1 MLENYTDR
9 AKDLMS
15 DAQNIL
21 RRYKHSQLDTEHLL
35 VAMLEDTDGI
45 VTKLLG
51 QLNTDITAV
60 KRVIETNLASTSR
73 TQSSGGREQQIYITP
88 RMKRILDIAE
98 SEAQRLRDEFVGV
111 EHIFIAIIKEGDSPS
126 SRALVAQRVDI
137 ERVYQALA
145 QLRKGTRSDSPAADT
160 GNSII
165 GRYTRD
171 LTALAKDGRIDPVI
185 GRSEEVDRVIQV
197 LARRSKNNPVLIGDP
212 GVGKTAI
219 VEGLAQ
225 KIVDG
230 AVPDALRGKTLLT
243 LDLGALIAGAK
254 FRGEFEERLKGVVDA
269 VRDAAGQIILFIDE
283 LHTVVG
289 AGAAEGSLDASNL
302 LKPALARGE
311 LQCIGATTI
320 NEYRKYIEKDA
331 ALERRFQPVYVG
343 EPTIV
348 DTIAIIE
355 GLRPKYEQHHQVK
368 ITDEAIKAAVLLS
381 SRYITDR
388 FLPDKAIDLVDEA
401 ASKVRMSLSAVPIEL
416 QQMEKSLEDLLKRGK
431 DAVDRMAYEEA
442 AQLRDEESALRE
454 TYSKRRRDWDD
465 TTGAHR
471 IVGENDIAGVVARI
485 TGVPIQRMLEEEAA
499 KLLHLEDRL
508 HERVIGQDR
517 AITALAE
524 AIRRSRV
531 GLSDPKR
538 PIGSFLF
545 LGPTGVGKTEVAKG
559 LAELLFDDEG
569 ALVRVDM
576 SEYMEKHSVARLIG
590 APPGYVGH
598 EDGGQLTEAVRKR
611 PYRVVLL
618 DEIEKAH
625 PDVWNILLQ
634 VLDDGRL
641 TDGHGR
647 VVSFRNTVILMTS
660 NIGSQ
665 EIQDAI
671 RAGRDPEKAAL
682 SALTGVIRPELINR
696 IDEIIPFAGLTEN
709 DLLKIVDLLLLR
721 TVAAL
726 AERSI
731 TLSFTA
737 EAKQSLVTL
746 GFDPVYGA
754 RPLRRTIQRH
764 VDNLLSTAI
773 LRGDVKPGDAVTFDV
788 GTEKPFHLQIH
799 NRS

>member
-51 QLNTDITAV
+51 HLNTDITAV

-145 QLRKGTRSDSPAADT
+145 QLRKGTRSDSPAADV

-171 LTALAKDGRIDPVI
+171 LTALAKAGRIDPVI

-401 ASKVRMSLSAVPIEL
+401 ASKVRMSLSAVPVEL

-454 TYSKRRRDWDD
+454 TYSKRRREWED
-465 TTGAHR
+465 TTGVHR

-682 SALTGVIRPELINR
+682 SALTGIIRPELINR

-709 DLLKIVDLLLLR
+709 DLLKIVDLMLLR

-788 GTEKPFHLQIH
+788 GADKPFHLQIH
-799 NRS
+799 NR

>member
-51 QLNTDITAV
+51 HLNTDITAV

-88 RMKRILDIAE
+88 RMKRILDISE

-126 SRALVAQRVDI
+126 SRALIAQRVDI

-145 QLRKGTRSDSPAADT
+145 QLRKGTRSDSPAADV

-171 LTALAKDGRIDPVI
+171 LTALAKAGRIDPVI
-185 GRSEEVDRVIQV
+185 GRSDEVDRVIQV

-343 EPTIV
+343 EPTLD

-381 SRYITDR
+381 SRYITER

-401 ASKVRMSLSAVPIEL
+401 ASKVRMSLSAVPVEL
-416 QQMEKSLEDLLKRGK
+416 QQMEKSLDDLLKRGK
-431 DAVDRMAYEEA
+431 DAVDRLAYEEA
-442 AQLRDEESALRE
+442 AQLRDEEAALRE
-454 TYSKRRRDWDD
+454 TYSQHRRDWEDS
-465 TTGAHR
+465 TGANK

-499 KLLHLEDRL
+499 KLLHLEERL
-508 HERVIGQDR
+508 HERIIGQNR

-576 SEYMEKHSVARLIG
+576 SEYMEKHSVSRLIG

-641 TDGHGR
+641 TDGQGR

-660 NIGSQ
+660 NLGSQ

-671 RAGRDPEKAAL
+671 RSGGDPEKAAL
-682 SALTGVIRPELINR
+682 RALTGIIRPELINR

-709 DLLKIVDLLLLR
+709 DLLKIVDLLLQR
-721 TVAAL
+721 TISAL
-726 AERSI
+726 MERSI

-754 RPLRRTIQRH
+754 RPLKRTIQRQ
-764 VDNLLSTAI
+764 VDNVLSTAI
-773 LRGDVKPGDAVTFDV
+773 LRGDVKPNDVVVFDV
-788 GTEKPFHLQIH
+788 GADRPFEIRIQ
-799 NRS
+799 NR

>member
-51 QLNTDITAV
+51 HLNTDITAV
-60 KRVIETNLASTSR
+60 KRAIETNLASTSR

-145 QLRKGTRSDSPAADT
+145 QLRKGTRADSPAADT

-171 LTALAKDGRIDPVI
+171 LTTLAKDGRIDPVI

-355 GLRPKYEQHHQVK
+355 GLRPKYEQHHHVK

-401 ASKVRMSLSAVPIEL
+401 ASKVRMSLSAVPVEL

-454 TYSKRRRDWDD
+454 TYSKRRREWED
-465 TTGAHR
+465 TTGLNR

-485 TGVPIQRMLEEEAA
+485 TGVPIQRMLEEEVA

-508 HERVIGQDR
+508 HERVIGQER

-598 EDGGQLTEAVRKR
+598 EEGGQLTEAVRKR

-682 SALTGVIRPELINR
+682 SALTGIIRPELINR

-754 RPLRRTIQRH
+754 RPLKRTIQRQ
-764 VDNLLSTAI
+764 VDNVLSTAI
-773 LRGDVKPGDAVTFDV
+773 LRGDVKPNDVVVFDV
-788 GTEKPFHLQIH
+788 GTDRPFDIH
-799 NRS
+799 IQNR

>member
-51 QLNTDITAV
+51 HLNTDITAV

-88 RMKRILDIAE
+88 RMKRILDISE
-98 SEAQRLRDEFVGV
+98 TEAQRLRDEFVGV
-111 EHIFIAIIKEGDSPS
+111 EHIFIAIIKEGDSAS
-126 SRALVAQRVDI
+126 SRALSAQRVDL

-145 QLRKGTRSDSPAADT
+145 QLRKGTRSDSPAADV

-171 LTALAKDGRIDPVI
+171 LTALAKAGRIDPVI
-185 GRSEEVDRVIQV
+185 GRSDEVDRVIQV

-381 SRYITDR
+381 SRYITER

-401 ASKVRMSLSAVPIEL
+401 ASKVRMSLSAVPVEL

-442 AQLRDEESALRE
+442 AQLRDEEAALRE
-454 TYSKRRRDWDD
+454 TYSQHRRDWED

-508 HERVIGQDR
+508 HERVIGQER

-641 TDGHGR
+641 TDGQGR

-660 NIGSQ
+660 NLGSQ

-671 RAGRDPEKAAL
+671 RSGGDPEKAAL
-682 SALTGVIRPELINR
+682 RALTGIIRPELINR

-709 DLLKIVDLLLLR
+709 DLLKIVDLLLQR
-721 TVAAL
+721 TISAL
-726 AERSI
+726 LERSI

-754 RPLRRTIQRH
+754 RPLKRTIQRQ
-764 VDNLLSTAI
+764 VDNVLSTAI
-773 LRGDVKPGDAVTFDV
+773 LRGDVKPNDVVVFDV
-788 GTEKPFHLQIH
+788 GADRPFDIH
-799 NRS
+799 IQNR

>member
-51 QLNTDITAV
+51 HLNTDITAV

-343 EPTIV
+343 EPTIN

-416 QQMEKSLEDLLKRGK
+416 QQMEKSLDDLLKRGK

-454 TYSKRRRDWDD
+454 TYSKRRREWED
-465 TTGAHR
+465 TTGVHR

-598 EDGGQLTEAVRKR
+598 EDGGQLTEVVRKR

-788 GTEKPFHLQIH
+788 DTDKPFHLQIH

>member
-51 QLNTDITAV
+51 HLNTDITAV

-88 RMKRILDIAE
+88 RMKRILDISE

-111 EHIFIAIIKEGDSPS
+111 EHIFIAIIKEGDSAS
-126 SRALVAQRVDI
+126 SRALIAQRVDI

-145 QLRKGTRSDSPAADT
+145 QLRKGTRSDSPAADV

-171 LTALAKDGRIDPVI
+171 LTALAKAGRIDPVI
-185 GRSEEVDRVIQV
+185 GRSDEVDRVIQV

-343 EPTIV
+343 EPTID

-381 SRYITDR
+381 SRYITER

-401 ASKVRMSLSAVPIEL
+401 ASKVRMSLSAVPVEL

-442 AQLRDEESALRE
+442 AQLRDEEAALRE
-454 TYSKRRRDWDD
+454 TYSQHRRDWEDS
-465 TTGAHR
+465 TGANK

-508 HERVIGQDR
+508 HERVIGQER

-576 SEYMEKHSVARLIG
+576 SEYMEKHSVSRLIG

-641 TDGHGR
+641 TDGQGR

-660 NIGSQ
+660 NLGSQ

-671 RAGRDPEKAAL
+671 RSGGDPEKAAL
-682 SALTGVIRPELINR
+682 RALTGIIRPELINR

-709 DLLKIVDLLLLR
+709 DLLKIVDLLLQR
-721 TVAAL
+721 TISAL
-726 AERSI
+726 MERSI

-754 RPLRRTIQRH
+754 RPLKRTIQRQ
-764 VDNLLSTAI
+764 VDNVLSTAI
-773 LRGDVKPGDAVTFDV
+773 LRGDVKPNDVVVFDV
-788 GTEKPFHLQIH
+788 GADRPFEIRIQ
-799 NRS
+799 NR

>member
-1 MLENYTDR
+1 
-9 AKDLMS
+9 
-15 DAQNIL
+15 
-21 RRYKHSQLDTEHLL
+21 
-35 VAMLEDTDGI
+35 
-45 VTKLLG
+45 
-51 QLNTDITAV
+51 
-60 KRVIETNLASTSR
+60 
-73 TQSSGGREQQIYITP
+73 
-88 RMKRILDIAE
+88 MKRILDISE

-126 SRALVAQRVDI
+126 SRALIAQRVDI

-145 QLRKGTRSDSPAADT
+145 QLRKGTRSDSPAADV

-171 LTALAKDGRIDPVI
+171 LTALAKAGRIDPVI
-185 GRSEEVDRVIQV
+185 GRSDEVDRVIQV

-343 EPTIV
+343 EPTID

-381 SRYITDR
+381 SRYITER

-401 ASKVRMSLSAVPIEL
+401 ASKVRMSLSAVPVEL

-442 AQLRDEESALRE
+442 AQLRDEEAALRE
-454 TYSKRRRDWDD
+454 TYSQHRRDWED

-508 HERVIGQDR
+508 HERVIGQER

-576 SEYMEKHSVARLIG
+576 SEYMEKHSVSRLIG

-641 TDGHGR
+641 TDGQGR
-647 VVSFRNTVILMTS
+647 VISFRNTVILMTS
-660 NIGSQ
+660 NLGSQ

-671 RAGRDPEKAAL
+671 RSGGDPEKAAL
-682 SALTGVIRPELINR
+682 RALTGIIRPELINR

-709 DLLKIVDLLLLR
+709 DLLKIVDLLLQR
-721 TVAAL
+721 TISAL
-726 AERSI
+726 LERSI

-754 RPLRRTIQRH
+754 RPLKRTIQRQ
-764 VDNLLSTAI
+764 VDNVLSTAI
-773 LRGDVKPGDAVTFDV
+773 LRGDVKPNDVVVFD
-788 GTEKPFHLQIH
+788 GGADRPFEIRIQ
-799 NRS
+799 NR

>member
-15 DAQNIL
+15 DAQNVL

-35 VAMLEDTDGI
+35 IAMLEDNDGI
-45 VTKLLG
+45 VTKILG
-51 QLNTDITAV
+51 HLKTEIGVV
-60 KRVIETNLASTSR
+60 KRVVETNLASTSR
-73 TQSSGGREQQIYITP
+73 TQTSGGREQQIYITP

-98 SEAQRLRDEFVGV
+98 GEAQRLRDEFVGV
-111 EHIFIAIIKEGDSPS
+111 EHVFIAIIKEGDSPS
-126 SRALVAQRVDI
+126 SRALTTQRVDI

-145 QLRKGTRSDSPAADT
+145 QLRKNVTSDSPAADT

-165 GRYTRD
+165 GKYTRD

-185 GRSEEVDRVIQV
+185 GRGEEVDRVVQV

-225 KIVDG
+225 KIVDS
-230 AVPDALRGKTLLT
+230 AVPEALRGKTLLT

-254 FRGEFEERLKGVVDA
+254 FRGEFEERLKSVVDA

-289 AGAAEGSLDASNL
+289 AGAAEGSLDASNM

-343 EPTIV
+343 EPSIT
-348 DTIAIIE
+348 DSIAIIE

-368 ITDEAIKAAVLLS
+368 ITDEAIKAAVILS
-381 SRYITDR
+381 SRYITER

-401 ASKVRMSLSAVPIEL
+401 SSKVRMSLSAIPDDIR
-416 QQMEKSLEDLLKRGK
+416 QMEKTLEDLLQRGK
-431 DAVDRMAYEEA
+431 DAVERMAYEDA
-442 AQLRDEESALRE
+442 ARLRDEEHSLRE
-454 TYSKRRRDWDD
+454 AYVERRREWED
-465 TTGAHR
+465 TTGVHR
-471 IVGENDIAGVVARI
+471 VVGENDIAGVVARI
-485 TGVPIQRMLEEEAA
+485 TGVPVQRMLEEEAS

-517 AITALAE
+517 AISALAE

-559 LAELLFDDEG
+559 LAELLFDDEA

-611 PYRVVLL
+611 PYRIVLL
-618 DEIEKAH
+618 YEIEKAH

-634 VLDDGRL
+634 ILDDGRL
-641 TDGHGR
+641 TDGQGR

-660 NIGSQ
+660 NLGSH
-665 EIQDAI
+665 EIQEAI
-671 RAGRDPEKAAL
+671 RSGVDPEKAAL
-682 SALTGVIRPELINR
+682 RAINGVIRPELINR
-696 IDEIIPFAGLTEN
+696 IDEIIPFAGLTEE
-709 DLLKIVDLLLLR
+709 DLLKIVNLLLSK
-721 TVAAL
+721 TVLAL
-726 AERSI
+726 SERDI
-731 TLSFTA
+731 TLRFTPA
-737 EAKQSLVTL
+737 AKSSLVRL

-754 RPLRRTIQRH
+754 RPLKRTIQRH

-773 LRGDVKPGDAVTFDV
+773 LRGDIKPSDSVLFDTDDVKPFALEV
-788 GTEKPFHLQIH
+788 ENH
-799 NRS
+799 

>member
-454 TYSKRRRDWDD
+454 TYSKRRREWED
-465 TTGAHR
+465 TTGVHR

>member
-9 AKDLMS
+9 AKDMMS

-35 VAMLEDTDGI
+35 IAMLEDTDGI
-45 VTKLLG
+45 VTKLLT
-51 QLNTDITAV
+51 QLNTDIAAV
-60 KRVIETNLASTSR
+60 KRVVETNLASTSR
-73 TQSSGGREQQIYITP
+73 TQTTGGREQQIYITP

-111 EHIFIAIIKEGDSPS
+111 EHIFIAIIKEGDSAS
-126 SRALVAQRVDI
+126 SRALSTQRVDI
-137 ERVYQALA
+137 ERIYQALA
-145 QLRKGTRSDSPAADT
+145 QLRKGSRSDSPTSDAASST
-160 GNSII
+160 LGK
-165 GRYTRD
+165 YTRD

-230 AVPDALRGKTLLT
+230 AVPEALRGKTLLT

-269 VRDAAGQIILFIDE
+269 VREAAGQIVLFIDE

-343 EPTIV
+343 EPSLP
-348 DTIAIIE
+348 DTIAILE

-368 ITDEAIKAAVLLS
+368 ITDEAIKASVLLS
-381 SRYITDR
+381 SRYITER
-388 FLPDKAIDLVDEA
+388 FLPDKAIDLIDEA
-401 ASKVRMSLSAVPIEL
+401 ASKVRMSLSAMPDEL
-416 QQMEKSLEDLLKRGK
+416 LQMEKKLDELLQRGK
-431 DAVDRMAYEEA
+431 DAVERMAYEEA
-442 AQLRDEESALRE
+442 ARLRDEEHALRE
-454 TYSKRRRDWDD
+454 TYLQNRREWEE

-471 IVGENDIAGVVARI
+471 VVGENNIAGVVARI

-517 AITALAE
+517 AISALAE

-531 GLSDPKR
+531 GLADPRR

-641 TDGHGR
+641 TDGQGR

-660 NIGSQ
+660 NLGSH
-665 EIQDAI
+665 EIQEAI
-671 RAGRDPEKAAL
+671 RAGTDPEKAAL
-682 SALTGVIRPELINR
+682 RALTGIIRPELINR
-696 IDEIIPFAGLTEN
+696 IDEIIPFAGLTEH
-709 DLLKIVDLLLLR
+709 DLLKIVDLLLTR
-721 TVAAL
+721 TVSAL
-726 AERSI
+726 AERGIS
-731 TLSFTA
+731 LSFTSA
-737 EAKQSLVTL
+737 AKHSLVAM

-754 RPLRRTIQRH
+754 RPLKRTVQRQ

-773 LRGDVKPGDAVTFDV
+773 LRGDVKPGDGVSFDI
-788 GTEKPFHLQIH
+788 GTERPFEIH
-799 NRS
+799 VDKR

>member
-9 AKDLMS
+9 AKDMMS

-35 VAMLEDTDGI
+35 IAMLEDTDGI
-45 VTKLLG
+45 VTKLLTH
-51 QLNTDITAV
+51 LNTDIAAV
-60 KRVIETNLASTSR
+60 KRVVETNLASTSR
-73 TQSSGGREQQIYITP
+73 TQTTGGREQQIYITP

-111 EHIFIAIIKEGDSPS
+111 EHIFIAIIKEGDSAS
-126 SRALVAQRVDI
+126 SRALSTQRVDI
-137 ERVYQALA
+137 ERIYQALA
-145 QLRKGTRSDSPAADT
+145 QLRKGSRSDSPTSDAASST
-160 GNSII
+160 LGK
-165 GRYTRD
+165 YTRD

-230 AVPDALRGKTLLT
+230 AVPEALRGKTLLT

-269 VRDAAGQIILFIDE
+269 VREAAGQIVLFIDE

-343 EPTIV
+343 EPSLP
-348 DTIAIIE
+348 DTIAILE

-381 SRYITDR
+381 SRYITER
-388 FLPDKAIDLVDEA
+388 FLPDKAIDLIDEA
-401 ASKVRMSLSAVPIEL
+401 ASKVRMSLSAMPDEL
-416 QQMEKSLEDLLKRGK
+416 LQMEKKLDELLQRGK
-431 DAVDRMAYEEA
+431 DAVERMAYEEA
-442 AQLRDEESALRE
+442 ARLRDEEHALRE
-454 TYSKRRRDWDD
+454 TYLQNRREWEE

-471 IVGENDIAGVVARI
+471 VVGENDIAGVVARI

-517 AITALAE
+517 AISALAE

-531 GLSDPKR
+531 GLADPRR

-641 TDGHGR
+641 TDGQGR

-660 NIGSQ
+660 NLGSH
-665 EIQDAI
+665 EIQEAI
-671 RAGRDPEKAAL
+671 RAGTDPEKAAL
-682 SALTGVIRPELINR
+682 RALTGIIRPELINR

-709 DLLKIVDLLLLR
+709 DLLKIVDLLLTR
-721 TVAAL
+721 TVSAL
-726 AERSI
+726 AERGIS
-731 TLSFTA
+731 LSFTSA
-737 EAKQSLVTL
+737 AKHSLVAM

-754 RPLRRTIQRH
+754 RPLKRTVQRQ

-773 LRGDVKPGDAVTFDV
+773 LRGDVKPGDGVSFDI
-788 GTEKPFHLQIH
+788 GTERPFEIH
-799 NRS
+799 VDKR

>member
-35 VAMLEDTDGI
+35 VAMFEDTNGI

-51 QLNTDITAV
+51 QLNTDITSV

-126 SRALVAQRVDI
+126 SRALVTQRVDI
-137 ERVYQALA
+137 ERIYQALA
-145 QLRKGTRSDSPAADT
+145 HLRKGTRSDSPAADT

-171 LTALAKDGRIDPVI
+171 LTALAKAGRIDPVI
-185 GRSEEVDRVIQV
+185 GRNEEVDRVIQV

-343 EPTIV
+343 EPNIA
-348 DTIAIIE
+348 DTIAIID

-381 SRYITDR
+381 SRYITER
-388 FLPDKAIDLVDEA
+388 YLPDKAIDLMDEA
-401 ASKVRMSLSAVPIEL
+401 ASKVRMSLSAVPVEL
-416 QQMEKSLEDLLKRGK
+416 RSMEQRLEDLLKRGK
-431 DAVDRMAYEEA
+431 DAVDQLAYEEA
-442 AQLRDEESALRE
+442 ARLRDEESALRE
-454 TYSKRRRDWDD
+454 TYSEDRRAWED
-465 TTGAHR
+465 TTGVHR

-485 TGVPIQRMLEEEAA
+485 TGVPIQRMLEEEAE

-508 HERVIGQDR
+508 HERVIGQER

-647 VVSFRNTVILMTS
+647 MVSFRNTVILMTS
-660 NIGSQ
+660 NLGSH

-671 RAGRDPEKAAL
+671 RAGADPEKAAL
-682 SALTGVIRPELINR
+682 RALTGIIRPELINR
-696 IDEIIPFAGLTEN
+696 IDEIIPFAGLTEI

-726 AERSI
+726 SERSI

-754 RPLRRTIQRH
+754 RPLKRTIQRH

-773 LRGDVKPGDAVTFDV
+773 LRGDVKPGDVVTFDI
-788 GTEKPFHLQIH
+788 GANRPFAITIG
-799 NRS
+799 NR

>member
-9 AKDLMS
+9 AKDMMS

-35 VAMLEDTDGI
+35 IAMLEDTDGI
-45 VTKLLG
+45 VTKLLTH
-51 QLNTDITAV
+51 LNTDISAV

-73 TQSSGGREQQIYITP
+73 TQTTGGREQQIYITP
-88 RMKRILDIAE
+88 RMKRILDISE

-111 EHIFIAIIKEGDSPS
+111 EHIFIAIIKEGDSAS
-126 SRALVAQRVDI
+126 SRALSTQRVDI
-137 ERVYQALA
+137 ERIYQALA
-145 QLRKGTRSDSPAADT
+145 QLRKGSRSDSPTADAT
-160 GNSII
+160 NSIL
-165 GRYTRD
+165 GKYTRD

-225 KIVDG
+225 KIIDG
-230 AVPDALRGKTLLT
+230 AVPEALRGKTLLT

-269 VRDAAGQIILFIDE
+269 VREAAGQIVLFIDE

-343 EPTIV
+343 EPSLP
-348 DTIAIIE
+348 DTIAILE

-368 ITDEAIKAAVLLS
+368 ITDEAIKAAVMLS
-381 SRYITDR
+381 SRYITER
-388 FLPDKAIDLVDEA
+388 FLPDKAIDLIDEA
-401 ASKVRMSLSAVPIEL
+401 ASKVRMSLSAMPDEL
-416 QQMEKSLEDLLKRGK
+416 RQMEKTLEELLQRGK
-431 DAVDRMAYEEA
+431 DAVERMAYEDA
-442 AQLRDEESALRE
+442 ARLRDEEHALRE
-454 TYSKRRRDWDD
+454 TYLQNRREWEE
-465 TTGAHR
+465 TTGVHR
-471 IVGENDIAGVVARI
+471 VVGENDIAGVVARI
-485 TGVPIQRMLEEEAA
+485 TGVAIQRMLEEQAA

-517 AITALAE
+517 AISALAE

-641 TDGHGR
+641 TDGQGR

-660 NIGSQ
+660 NLGSH
-665 EIQDAI
+665 EIQEAI
-671 RAGRDPEKAAL
+671 RAGDDPEKAAL
-682 SALTGVIRPELINR
+682 RALTGIIRPELINR
-696 IDEIIPFAGLTEN
+696 IDEIIPFTGLTEN
-709 DLLKIVDLLLLR
+709 DLLKIVDLLLSR
-721 TVAAL
+721 TVSAV
-726 AERSI
+726 AERGIS
-731 TLSFTA
+731 LSFTSA
-737 EAKQSLVTL
+737 AKHSLVAM

-754 RPLRRTIQRH
+754 RPLKRTIQRQ

-773 LRGDVKPGDAVTFDV
+773 LRGDVKPGDGLSFDI
-788 GTEKPFHLQIH
+788 GTDRPFEIH
-799 NRS
+799 IDQR

>member
-9 AKDLMS
+9 AKDMMS

-35 VAMLEDTDGI
+35 IAMLEDTDGI
-45 VTKLLG
+45 ITKLLSH
-51 QLNTDITAV
+51 LNTDIAAV

-73 TQSSGGREQQIYITP
+73 TQSNGGREQQIYITP

-126 SRALVAQRVDI
+126 SRALANQRVDI

-145 QLRKGTRSDSPAADT
+145 QIRKGTRSDSTAADT
-160 GNSII
+160 GNSIL
-165 GRYTRD
+165 GKYTRD

-230 AVPDALRGKTLLT
+230 AVPEALRGKTLLT

-269 VRDAAGQIILFIDE
+269 VRDAAGQIVLFIDE

-343 EPTIV
+343 EPSV
-348 DTIAIIE
+348 DDTIAIIE
-355 GLRPKYEQHHQVK
+355 GLRPKYEEHHQVK

-381 SRYITDR
+381 SRYITER

-401 ASKVRMSLSAVPIEL
+401 ASKVRMSLSAMPDEL
-416 QQMEKSLEDLLKRGK
+416 LKMEKSLEELLQHGK
-431 DAVDRMAYEEA
+431 DAVERMAYEEA
-442 AQLRDEESALRE
+442 ARLRDEEHALRE
-454 TYSKRRRDWDD
+454 TYLQRRRVWED
-465 TTGAHR
+465 TTGVHR
-471 IVGENDIAGVVARI
+471 VVSENDIAGVVARI

-531 GLSDPKR
+531 GLSDPRR

-598 EDGGQLTEAVRKR
+598 EEGGQLTEAVRKR

-641 TDGHGR
+641 TDGQGR
-647 VVSFRNTVILMTS
+647 IVSFRNTVILMTS
-660 NIGSQ
+660 NLGSH
-665 EIQDAI
+665 EIQEAI
-671 RAGRDPEKAAL
+671 RSGDDPEKAAL
-682 SALTGVIRPELINR
+682 RALTGIIRPELINR
-696 IDEIIPFAGLTEN
+696 IDEIIPFSGLTES
-709 DLLKIVDLLLLR
+709 DLLKIVNLLLKR
-721 TVAAL
+721 TISAL
-726 AERSI
+726 AERGI
-731 TLSFTA
+731 ILSFTTA
-737 EAKQSLVTL
+737 AKHTLVSM

-754 RPLRRTIQRH
+754 RPLKRTIQRQ

-773 LRGDVKPGDAVTFDV
+773 LRGDVKPGDSVLFDV
-788 GTEKPFHLQIH
+788 GNDHPFEI
-799 NRS
+799 NVDNK

>member
-51 QLNTDITAV
+51 HLNTDITAV

-88 RMKRILDIAE
+88 RMKRILDISE

-126 SRALVAQRVDI
+126 SRALIAQRVDI

-145 QLRKGTRSDSPAADT
+145 QLRKGTRSDSPAADV

-171 LTALAKDGRIDPVI
+171 LTALAKAGRIDPVI
-185 GRSEEVDRVIQV
+185 GRSDEVDRVIQV

-343 EPTIV
+343 EPTLN

-381 SRYITDR
+381 SRYITER

-401 ASKVRMSLSAVPIEL
+401 ASKVRMSLSAVPAEL

-442 AQLRDEESALRE
+442 AQLRDEEAALRE
-454 TYSKRRRDWDD
+454 TYSQHRRDWED

-508 HERVIGQDR
+508 HERVIGQER

-641 TDGHGR
+641 TDGQGR

-660 NIGSQ
+660 NLGSQ

-671 RAGRDPEKAAL
+671 RSGGDPEKAAL
-682 SALTGVIRPELINR
+682 RALTGIIRPELINR

-709 DLLKIVDLLLLR
+709 DLLKIVDLLLQR
-721 TVAAL
+721 TISAL
-726 AERSI
+726 LERSI

-754 RPLRRTIQRH
+754 RPLKRTIQRQ
-764 VDNLLSTAI
+764 VDNVLSTAI
-773 LRGDVKPGDAVTFDV
+773 LRGDVKPNDVVVFDV
-788 GTEKPFHLQIH
+788 GADRPFEIRIQ
-799 NRS
+799 NR

>member
-51 QLNTDITAV
+51 HLNTDITAV

-88 RMKRILDIAE
+88 RMKRILDISE
-98 SEAQRLRDEFVGV
+98 SEAQRLRDEFVSV

-126 SRALVAQRVDI
+126 SRALIAQRVDI

-145 QLRKGTRSDSPAADT
+145 QLRKGTRSDSPAADV

-171 LTALAKDGRIDPVI
+171 LTALAKAGRIDPVI
-185 GRSEEVDRVIQV
+185 GRSDEVDRVIQV

-343 EPTIV
+343 EPTID

-368 ITDEAIKAAVLLS
+368 ITAEAIKAAVLLS
-381 SRYITDR
+381 SRYITER

-401 ASKVRMSLSAVPIEL
+401 ASKVRMSLSAVPVEL

-442 AQLRDEESALRE
+442 AQLRDEEAALRE
-454 TYSKRRRDWDD
+454 TYSQHRRDWED

-508 HERVIGQDR
+508 HERVIGQER

-576 SEYMEKHSVARLIG
+576 SEYMEKHSVSRLIG

-641 TDGHGR
+641 TDGQGR

-660 NIGSQ
+660 NLGSQ

-671 RAGRDPEKAAL
+671 RSGGDPEKAAL
-682 SALTGVIRPELINR
+682 RALTGIIRPELINR

-709 DLLKIVDLLLLR
+709 DLLKIVDLLLQR
-721 TVAAL
+721 TISAL
-726 AERSI
+726 LERSI

-754 RPLRRTIQRH
+754 RPLKRTIQRQ
-764 VDNLLSTAI
+764 VDNVLSTAI
-773 LRGDVKPGDAVTFDV
+773 LRGDVKPNDVVVFDV
-788 GTEKPFHLQIH
+788 GEDRPFEIRIQ
-799 NRS
+799 NR

>member
-51 QLNTDITAV
+51 HLNTDITAV

-88 RMKRILDIAE
+88 RMKRILDISE

-111 EHIFIAIIKEGDSPS
+111 EHIFIAIIKEGDSAS
-126 SRALVAQRVDI
+126 SRALSAQRVDL

-145 QLRKGTRSDSPAADT
+145 QLRKGTRSDSPAADV

-171 LTALAKDGRIDPVI
+171 LTALAKAGRIDPVI
-185 GRSEEVDRVIQV
+185 GRSDEVDRVIQV

-381 SRYITDR
+381 SRYITER

-401 ASKVRMSLSAVPIEL
+401 ASKVRMSLSAVPVEL

-442 AQLRDEESALRE
+442 ARLRDEEAALRD
-454 TYSKRRRDWDD
+454 TYSEHRRDWED

-641 TDGHGR
+641 TDGQGR

-660 NIGSQ
+660 NLGSQ

-671 RAGRDPEKAAL
+671 RSGGDPEKAAL
-682 SALTGVIRPELINR
+682 RALTGIIRPELINR

-709 DLLKIVDLLLLR
+709 DLLKIVDLLLQR
-721 TVAAL
+721 TISAL
-726 AERSI
+726 LERSI
-731 TLSFTA
+731 TLSFTP

-754 RPLRRTIQRH
+754 RPLKRTIQRQ
-764 VDNLLSTAI
+764 VDNVLSTAI
-773 LRGDVKPGDAVTFDV
+773 LRGDVKPNDVVVFDV
-788 GTEKPFHLQIH
+788 GADRPFEIH
-799 NRS
+799 IQNR

>member
-15 DAQNIL
+15 DAQNVL

-35 VAMLEDTDGI
+35 IAMLEDNDGI
-45 VTKLLG
+45 VTKILG
-51 QLNTDITAV
+51 YLNTDISVV

-126 SRALVAQRVDI
+126 SRALATQRVDI

-145 QLRKGTRSDSPAADT
+145 HLRKGSRSDSPAADAS
-160 GNSII
+160 NSII
-165 GRYTRD
+165 GKYTRD
-171 LTALAKDGRIDPVI
+171 LTSLAKDGRIDPVI
-185 GRSEEVDRVIQV
+185 GRGEEVDRVIQV

-230 AVPDALRGKTLLT
+230 AVPEALRGKTLLT

-343 EPTIV
+343 EPSVT

-368 ITDEAIKAAVLLS
+368 ITDEAIKAAVILS
-381 SRYITDR
+381 SRYITER

-401 ASKVRMSLSAVPIEL
+401 SSKVRMSLSAIPDDL
-416 QQMEKSLEDLLKRGK
+416 RQMEKTLEDLLQRGK
-431 DAVDRMAYEEA
+431 DAVERMAYEDA
-442 AQLRDEESALRE
+442 ARLRDEEHSLRE
-454 TYSKRRRDWDD
+454 ASLQRRREWED
-465 TTGAHR
+465 TTGVHR
-471 IVGENDIAGVVARI
+471 VVGENDIAGVVARI
-485 TGVPIQRMLEEEAA
+485 TGVPVQRMLEEEAA

-508 HERVIGQDR
+508 HERVIGQER
-517 AITALAE
+517 AISALAE

-641 TDGHGR
+641 TDGQGR

-660 NIGSQ
+660 NLGSQ
-665 EIQDAI
+665 EIQEAI
-671 RAGRDPEKAAL
+671 RSGIDPEKAAL
-682 SALTGVIRPELINR
+682 RALTGVIRPELINR
-696 IDEIIPFAGLTEN
+696 IDEIIPFTGLTED
-709 DLLKIVDLLLLR
+709 DLLKIVDLLLSK
-721 TVAAL
+721 TVMAL
-726 AERSI
+726 SERDI
-731 TLSFTA
+731 TLSFTPA
-737 EAKQSLVTL
+737 AKRSLVTL

-754 RPLRRTIQRH
+754 RPLKRTIQRH

-773 LRGDVKPGDAVTFDV
+773 LRGDIKPGDSVSFDIGEV
-788 GTEKPFHLQIH
+788 RPFEIQIE
-799 NRS
+799 NRK

>member
-1 MLENYTDR
+1 M
-9 AKDLMS
+9 MS
-15 DAQNIL
+15 DAENIL

-35 VAMLEDTDGI
+35 IAMLEDTDGI
-45 VTKLLG
+45 VTKLLTH
-51 QLNTDITAV
+51 LNTDISAV

-73 TQSSGGREQQIYITP
+73 TQTTGGREQQIYITP
-88 RMKRILDIAE
+88 RMKRILDISE

-111 EHIFIAIIKEGDSPS
+111 EHIFIAIIKEGDSAS
-126 SRALVAQRVDI
+126 SRALSTQRVDI
-137 ERVYQALA
+137 ERIYQALA
-145 QLRKGTRSDSPAADT
+145 QLRKGSRSDSPTADAT
-160 GNSII
+160 NSIL
-165 GRYTRD
+165 GKYTRD

-230 AVPDALRGKTLLT
+230 AVPEALRGKTLLT

-269 VRDAAGQIILFIDE
+269 VREAAGQIVLFIDE

-343 EPTIV
+343 EPSLP
-348 DTIAIIE
+348 DTIAILE

-368 ITDEAIKAAVLLS
+368 ITDEAIKAAVMLS
-381 SRYITDR
+381 SRYITER
-388 FLPDKAIDLVDEA
+388 FLPDKAIDLIDEA
-401 ASKVRMSLSAVPIEL
+401 ASKVRMSLSAMPDEL
-416 QQMEKSLEDLLKRGK
+416 RQMEKTLDELLQRGK
-431 DAVDRMAYEEA
+431 DAVERMAYEDA
-442 AQLRDEESALRE
+442 ARLRDEEHALRE
-454 TYSKRRRDWDD
+454 TYLQNRREWEE
-465 TTGAHR
+465 TTGVHR
-471 IVGENDIAGVVARI
+471 VVGENDIAGVVARI

-517 AITALAE
+517 AISALAE

-641 TDGHGR
+641 TDGQGR

-660 NIGSQ
+660 NLGSH
-665 EIQDAI
+665 EIQEAI
-671 RAGRDPEKAAL
+671 RTGTDPEKAAL
-682 SALTGVIRPELINR
+682 RALTGIIRPELINR
-696 IDEIIPFAGLTEN
+696 IDEIIPFTGLTEN
-709 DLLKIVDLLLLR
+709 DLLKIVDLLLSR
-721 TVAAL
+721 TVSAL
-726 AERSI
+726 AERGIS
-731 TLSFTA
+731 LSFTPA
-737 EAKQSLVTL
+737 AKHSLVAM

-754 RPLRRTIQRH
+754 RPLKRTIQRQ

-773 LRGDVKPGDAVTFDV
+773 LRGDVKPGDGLSFDI
-788 GTEKPFHLQIH
+788 GTDRPFEIH
-799 NRS
+799 IDQR

>member
-51 QLNTDITAV
+51 HLNTDITAV

-773 LRGDVKPGDAVTFDV
+773 LRGDVKPGDAVTFDI

>member
-1 MLENYTDR
+1 
-9 AKDLMS
+9 
-15 DAQNIL
+15 
-21 RRYKHSQLDTEHLL
+21 
-35 VAMLEDTDGI
+35 
-45 VTKLLG
+45 
-51 QLNTDITAV
+51 
-60 KRVIETNLASTSR
+60 
-73 TQSSGGREQQIYITP
+73 
-88 RMKRILDIAE
+88 MKRILDIAE

-145 QLRKGTRSDSPAADT
+145 QLRKGTRADSPSADT

-171 LTALAKDGRIDPVI
+171 LTTLAKDGRIDPVI

-355 GLRPKYEQHHQVK
+355 GLRPKYEQHHHVK

-401 ASKVRMSLSAVPIEL
+401 ASKVRMSLSAVPVEL

-454 TYSKRRRDWDD
+454 TYSKRRREWED
-465 TTGAHR
+465 TTGLNR

-485 TGVPIQRMLEEEAA
+485 TGVPIQRMLEEEVA

-508 HERVIGQDR
+508 HERVIGQER

-598 EDGGQLTEAVRKR
+598 EEGGQLTEAVRKR

-634 VLDDGRL
+634 LLDDGRL

-682 SALTGVIRPELINR
+682 SALTGIIRPELINR

-754 RPLRRTIQRH
+754 RPLKRTIQRQ
-764 VDNLLSTAI
+764 VDNVLSTAI
-773 LRGDVKPGDAVTFDV
+773 LRGDVKPNDVVVFDV
-788 GTEKPFHLQIH
+788 GTDRPFDIH
-799 NRS
+799 IQNR

>member
-1 MLENYTDR
+1 
-9 AKDLMS
+9 
-15 DAQNIL
+15 
-21 RRYKHSQLDTEHLL
+21 
-35 VAMLEDTDGI
+35 
-45 VTKLLG
+45 
-51 QLNTDITAV
+51 
-60 KRVIETNLASTSR
+60 
-73 TQSSGGREQQIYITP
+73 
-88 RMKRILDIAE
+88 
-98 SEAQRLRDEFVGV
+98 
-111 EHIFIAIIKEGDSPS
+111 
-126 SRALVAQRVDI
+126 
-137 ERVYQALA
+137 
-145 QLRKGTRSDSPAADT
+145 
-160 GNSII
+160 
-165 GRYTRD
+165 
-171 LTALAKDGRIDPVI
+171 
-185 GRSEEVDRVIQV
+185 
-197 LARRSKNNPVLIGDP
+197 
-212 GVGKTAI
+212 
-219 VEGLAQ
+219 
-225 KIVDG
+225 
-230 AVPDALRGKTLLT
+230 
-243 LDLGALIAGAK
+243 
-254 FRGEFEERLKGVVDA
+254 
-269 VRDAAGQIILFIDE
+269 
-283 LHTVVG
+283 
-289 AGAAEGSLDASNL
+289 
-302 LKPALARGE
+302 
-311 LQCIGATTI
+311 
-320 NEYRKYIEKDA
+320 
-331 ALERRFQPVYVG
+331 
-343 EPTIV
+343 
-348 DTIAIIE
+348 
-355 GLRPKYEQHHQVK
+355 
-368 ITDEAIKAAVLLS
+368 
-381 SRYITDR
+381 
-388 FLPDKAIDLVDEA
+388 
-401 ASKVRMSLSAVPIEL
+401 MSLSAVPVEL

-442 AQLRDEESALRE
+442 ARLRDEEAALRE
-454 TYSKRRRDWDD
+454 TYSQHRRDWED

-508 HERVIGQDR
+508 HERVIGQER

-641 TDGHGR
+641 TDGQGR

-660 NIGSQ
+660 NLGSQ

-671 RAGRDPEKAAL
+671 RSGGDPEKAAL
-682 SALTGVIRPELINR
+682 RALTGIIRPELINR

-709 DLLKIVDLLLLR
+709 DLLKIVDLLLQR
-721 TVAAL
+721 TISAL
-726 AERSI
+726 LERSI

-754 RPLRRTIQRH
+754 RPLKRTIQRQ
-764 VDNLLSTAI
+764 VDNVLSTAI
-773 LRGDVKPGDAVTFDV
+773 LRGDVKPNDVVVFDV
-788 GTEKPFHLQIH
+788 GADRPFDIH
-799 NRS
+799 IQNR

>member
-51 QLNTDITAV
+51 HLNTDITAV

-788 GTEKPFHLQIH
+788 DTDKPFHLQIH

>member
-1 MLENYTDR
+1 M
-9 AKDLMS
+9 
-15 DAQNIL
+15 
-21 RRYKHSQLDTEHLL
+21 
-35 VAMLEDTDGI
+35 
-45 VTKLLG
+45 
-51 QLNTDITAV
+51 
-60 KRVIETNLASTSR
+60 
-73 TQSSGGREQQIYITP
+73 
-88 RMKRILDIAE
+88 
-98 SEAQRLRDEFVGV
+98 
-111 EHIFIAIIKEGDSPS
+111 
-126 SRALVAQRVDI
+126 
-137 ERVYQALA
+137 
-145 QLRKGTRSDSPAADT
+145 
-160 GNSII
+160 
-165 GRYTRD
+165 
-171 LTALAKDGRIDPVI
+171 
-185 GRSEEVDRVIQV
+185 
-197 LARRSKNNPVLIGDP
+197 
-212 GVGKTAI
+212 
-219 VEGLAQ
+219 
-225 KIVDG
+225 
-230 AVPDALRGKTLLT
+230 
-243 LDLGALIAGAK
+243 
-254 FRGEFEERLKGVVDA
+254 
-269 VRDAAGQIILFIDE
+269 
-283 LHTVVG
+283 
-289 AGAAEGSLDASNL
+289 
-302 LKPALARGE
+302 
-311 LQCIGATTI
+311 
-320 NEYRKYIEKDA
+320 
-331 ALERRFQPVYVG
+331 
-343 EPTIV
+343 
-348 DTIAIIE
+348 
-355 GLRPKYEQHHQVK
+355 
-368 ITDEAIKAAVLLS
+368 
-381 SRYITDR
+381 
-388 FLPDKAIDLVDEA
+388 DEA

>member
-51 QLNTDITAV
+51 HLNTDITAV

-88 RMKRILDIAE
+88 RMKLSLDIAE
-98 SEAQRLRDEFVGV
+98 SEAQRLREECVGV
-111 EHIFIAIIKEGDSPS
+111 EHSFIAIIKEGDSPS
-126 SRALVAQRVDI
+126 SSALVAQRVDI

-145 QLRKGTRSDSPAADT
+145 QLRKGTRADSPAADT

-171 LTALAKDGRIDPVI
+171 LTTLAKDGRIDPVI

-355 GLRPKYEQHHQVK
+355 GLRPKYEQHHHVK

-401 ASKVRMSLSAVPIEL
+401 ASKVRMSLSAVPVEL

-454 TYSKRRRDWDD
+454 TYSKRRREWED
-465 TTGAHR
+465 TTGLNR

-485 TGVPIQRMLEEEAA
+485 TGVPIQRMLEEEVA

-508 HERVIGQDR
+508 HERVIGQER

-598 EDGGQLTEAVRKR
+598 EEGGQLTEAVRKR

-671 RAGRDPEKAAL
+671 RAGRDPEKAGL
-682 SALTGVIRPELINR
+682 SALTGIIRPELINR

-754 RPLRRTIQRH
+754 RPLKRTIQRQ
-764 VDNLLSTAI
+764 VDNVLSTAI
-773 LRGDVKPGDAVTFDV
+773 LRGDVKPNDVVVFDV
-788 GTEKPFHLQIH
+788 GTDRPFDIH
-799 NRS
+799 IQNR

>member
-9 AKDLMS
+9 AKDMMS

-35 VAMLEDTDGI
+35 IAMLEDTDGI
-45 VTKLLG
+45 ITKLLSH
-51 QLNTDITAV
+51 LNTDIAAV

-73 TQSSGGREQQIYITP
+73 TQSNGGREQQIYITP

-126 SRALVAQRVDI
+126 SRALANQRVDI

-145 QLRKGTRSDSPAADT
+145 QIRKGTRSDSTAADT
-160 GNSII
+160 GNSIL
-165 GRYTRD
+165 GKYTRD

-230 AVPDALRGKTLLT
+230 AVPEALRGKTLLT

-269 VRDAAGQIILFIDE
+269 VRDAAGQIVLFIDE

-343 EPTIV
+343 EPSV
-348 DTIAIIE
+348 DDTIAIIE
-355 GLRPKYEQHHQVK
+355 GLRPKYEEHHQVK

-381 SRYITDR
+381 SRYITER

-401 ASKVRMSLSAVPIEL
+401 ASKVRMSLSAMPDEL
-416 QQMEKSLEDLLKRGK
+416 LKMEKSLEELLQHGK
-431 DAVDRMAYEEA
+431 DAVERMAYEEA
-442 AQLRDEESALRE
+442 ARLRDEEHALRE
-454 TYSKRRRDWDD
+454 TYLQRRRVWED
-465 TTGAHR
+465 TTGVHR
-471 IVGENDIAGVVARI
+471 VVSENDIAGVVARI

-531 GLSDPKR
+531 GLSDPRR

-641 TDGHGR
+641 TDGQGR
-647 VVSFRNTVILMTS
+647 IVSFRNTVILMTS
-660 NIGSQ
+660 NLGSH
-665 EIQDAI
+665 EIQEAI
-671 RAGRDPEKAAL
+671 RSGDDPEKAAL
-682 SALTGVIRPELINR
+682 RALTGIIRPELINR
-696 IDEIIPFAGLTEN
+696 IDEIIPFSGLTES
-709 DLLKIVDLLLLR
+709 DLLKIVNLLLKR
-721 TVAAL
+721 TISAL
-726 AERSI
+726 AERGI
-731 TLSFTA
+731 ILSFTTA
-737 EAKQSLVTL
+737 AKHSLVSM

-754 RPLRRTIQRH
+754 RPLKRTIQRQ

-773 LRGDVKPGDAVTFDV
+773 LRGDVKPGDSVLFDV
-788 GTEKPFHLQIH
+788 GNDHPFDI
-799 NRS
+799 NVDNK

>member
-1 MLENYTDR
+1 
-9 AKDLMS
+9 
-15 DAQNIL
+15 
-21 RRYKHSQLDTEHLL
+21 
-35 VAMLEDTDGI
+35 
-45 VTKLLG
+45 
-51 QLNTDITAV
+51 
-60 KRVIETNLASTSR
+60 
-73 TQSSGGREQQIYITP
+73 
-88 RMKRILDIAE
+88 MKRILDISE

-111 EHIFIAIIKEGDSPS
+111 EHIFIAIIKEGDSAS
-126 SRALVAQRVDI
+126 SRALSAQRVDL

-145 QLRKGTRSDSPAADT
+145 QLRKGTRSDSPAADV

-171 LTALAKDGRIDPVI
+171 LTALAKAGRIDPVI
-185 GRSEEVDRVIQV
+185 GRSDEVDRVIQV

-381 SRYITDR
+381 SRYITER

-401 ASKVRMSLSAVPIEL
+401 ASKVRMSLSAVPVEL

-442 AQLRDEESALRE
+442 ARLRDEEAALRE
-454 TYSKRRRDWDD
+454 TYSQHRRNWED

-508 HERVIGQDR
+508 HERVIGQER

-641 TDGHGR
+641 TDGQGR

-660 NIGSQ
+660 NLGSQ

-671 RAGRDPEKAAL
+671 RSGGDPEKAAL
-682 SALTGVIRPELINR
+682 RALTGIIRPELINR

-709 DLLKIVDLLLLR
+709 DLLKIVDLLLQR
-721 TVAAL
+721 TISAL
-726 AERSI
+726 LERSI

-754 RPLRRTIQRH
+754 RPLKRTIQRQ
-764 VDNLLSTAI
+764 VDNVLSTAI
-773 LRGDVKPGDAVTFDV
+773 LRGDVKPNDVVVFDV
-788 GTEKPFHLQIH
+788 GADRPFDIH
-799 NRS
+799 IQNR

>member
-1 MLENYTDR
+1 
-9 AKDLMS
+9 
-15 DAQNIL
+15 
-21 RRYKHSQLDTEHLL
+21 
-35 VAMLEDTDGI
+35 
-45 VTKLLG
+45 
-51 QLNTDITAV
+51 
-60 KRVIETNLASTSR
+60 
-73 TQSSGGREQQIYITP
+73 
-88 RMKRILDIAE
+88 
-98 SEAQRLRDEFVGV
+98 
-111 EHIFIAIIKEGDSPS
+111 SPS

-145 QLRKGTRSDSPAADT
+145 QLRKGTRSDSPAADV

-171 LTALAKDGRIDPVI
+171 LTALAKAGRIDPVI

-401 ASKVRMSLSAVPIEL
+401 ASKVRMSLSAVPVEL
-416 QQMEKSLEDLLKRGK
+416 QQMERSLEDLLKRGK

-454 TYSKRRRDWDD
+454 TYSKRRREWED
-465 TTGAHR
+465 TTGVHR

-682 SALTGVIRPELINR
+682 SALTGIIRPELINR

-788 GTEKPFHLQIH
+788 GADKPFHLQID
-799 NRS
+799 NR

>member
-15 DAQNIL
+15 DAQSIL

-51 QLNTDITAV
+51 HLNTDITAV

-88 RMKRILDIAE
+88 RMKRILDISE

-111 EHIFIAIIKEGDSPS
+111 EHIFIAIIKEGDSAS
-126 SRALVAQRVDI
+126 SRALSAQRVDL

-145 QLRKGTRSDSPAADT
+145 QLRKGTRSDSPAADV

-171 LTALAKDGRIDPVI
+171 LTALAKAGRIDPVI
-185 GRSEEVDRVIQV
+185 GRSDEVDRVIQV

-381 SRYITDR
+381 SRYITER

-401 ASKVRMSLSAVPIEL
+401 ASKVRMSLSAVPVEL

-442 AQLRDEESALRE
+442 AQLRDEEAALRE
-454 TYSKRRRDWDD
+454 TYSQHRRDWED

-508 HERVIGQDR
+508 HERVIGQER

-641 TDGHGR
+641 TDGQGR

-660 NIGSQ
+660 NLGSQ

-671 RAGRDPEKAAL
+671 RSGGDPEKAAL
-682 SALTGVIRPELINR
+682 RALTGIIRPELINR

-709 DLLKIVDLLLLR
+709 DLLKIVDLLLQR
-721 TVAAL
+721 TISAL
-726 AERSI
+726 LERSI

-754 RPLRRTIQRH
+754 RPLKRTIQRQ
-764 VDNLLSTAI
+764 VDNVLSTAI
-773 LRGDVKPGDAVTFDV
+773 LRGDVKPNDVVVFDV
-788 GTEKPFHLQIH
+788 GADRPFDIH
-799 NRS
+799 IQNR

>member
-51 QLNTDITAV
+51 HLNTDITAV

-88 RMKRILDIAE
+88 RMKRILDISE

-126 SRALVAQRVDI
+126 SRALIAQRVDI

-145 QLRKGTRSDSPAADT
+145 QLRKGTRSDSPAADV

-171 LTALAKDGRIDPVI
+171 LTALAKAGRIDPVI
-185 GRSEEVDRVIQV
+185 GRSDEVDRVIQV

-343 EPTIV
+343 EPTID

-381 SRYITDR
+381 SRYITER

-401 ASKVRMSLSAVPIEL
+401 ASKVRMSLSAVPVEL

-442 AQLRDEESALRE
+442 AQLRDEEAALRE
-454 TYSKRRRDWDD
+454 TYSQHRRDWED

-508 HERVIGQDR
+508 HERVIGQER

-576 SEYMEKHSVARLIG
+576 SEYMEKHSVSRLIG

-641 TDGHGR
+641 TDGQGR

-660 NIGSQ
+660 NLGSQ

-671 RAGRDPEKAAL
+671 RSGGDPEKAAL
-682 SALTGVIRPELINR
+682 RALTGVIRPELINR

-709 DLLKIVDLLLLR
+709 DLLKIVDLLLQR
-721 TVAAL
+721 TISAL
-726 AERSI
+726 LERSI

-754 RPLRRTIQRH
+754 RPLKRTIQRQ
-764 VDNLLSTAI
+764 VDNVLSTAI
-773 LRGDVKPGDAVTFDV
+773 LRGDVKPNDVVVFDV
-788 GTEKPFHLQIH
+788 GADRPFEIRIQ
-799 NRS
+799 NR

>member
-35 VAMLEDTDGI
+35 VAMIEDTDGI

-51 QLNTDITAV
+51 HLNTDITAV

-145 QLRKGTRSDSPAADT
+145 QLRKGTRSDSPAADV

-171 LTALAKDGRIDPVI
+171 LTALAKAGRIDPVI

-401 ASKVRMSLSAVPIEL
+401 ASKVRMSLSGVPAEL

-454 TYSKRRRDWDD
+454 TYSKRRREWED
-465 TTGAHR
+465 TTGIHR

-576 SEYMEKHSVARLIG
+576 SEYMEKHSVARMIG

-737 EAKQSLVTL
+737 EAKQSLVSL

-754 RPLRRTIQRH
+754 RPLKRTIQRH

-788 GTEKPFHLQIH
+788 GVDKAFHLQIH
-799 NRS
+799 NRL